1 MVKPHTSYL
10 FHATNQTADQV
21 AISTA
26 GTELLTVPHDLLTH
40 DTPWVTYLAG
50 NNNTEIAPSLFIHQN
65 VWDNQRINA
74 LNT

>member
-40 DTPWVTYLAG
+40 DTP
-50 NNNTEIAPSLFIHQN
+50 
-65 VWDNQRINA
+65 
-74 LNT
+74 